1 MTKLFKTYDLFDIK
15 DEDTRKYCLLHC
27 LDMALRC
34 GLMCKC
40 HLDGINT
47 RLHMSG
53 TKQQF
58 VKYYLKTLMFNKPF
72 FDGLKR
78 LMYIITW

>member
-1 MTKLFKTYDLFDIK
+1 MIKLFKTYDIFDIK
-15 DEDTRKYCLLHC
+15 DKDVREHCLLC
-27 LDMALRC
+27 CRDIALRC

-40 HLDGINT
+40 HLDGIDT
-47 RLHMSG
+47 RLYMNG

-58 VKYYLKTLMFNKPF
+58 VKYYLKTLMCNKHI

-78 LMYIITW
+78 LLNCITW